1 MGYCK
6 GVETMESMVGL
17 ESFEKMGHL
26 RVVGILM
33 SGPSISNTTFYVKS
47 TFYIKSTQVSGSP
60 FIPIIVIGPSLLN
73 TLSGTFW
80 LNQFVRLVHLSGRLL
95 CSCSR
100 TLLVCNLFIPS
111 KINIQVLLLITIY
124 SVITKFL
131 LFQSY
136 IPRTVSLTIYIWSN
150 QLNLTQSN

>member
-1 MGYCK
+1 
-6 GVETMESMVGL
+6 MESMVGL

-73 TLSGTFW
+73 TLSGTF
-80 LNQFVRLVHLSGRLL
+80 
-95 CSCSR
+95 
-100 TLLVCNLFIPS
+100 
-111 KINIQVLLLITIY
+111 
-124 SVITKFL
+124 
-131 LFQSY
+131 
-136 IPRTVSLTIYIWSN
+136 
-150 QLNLTQSN
+150 